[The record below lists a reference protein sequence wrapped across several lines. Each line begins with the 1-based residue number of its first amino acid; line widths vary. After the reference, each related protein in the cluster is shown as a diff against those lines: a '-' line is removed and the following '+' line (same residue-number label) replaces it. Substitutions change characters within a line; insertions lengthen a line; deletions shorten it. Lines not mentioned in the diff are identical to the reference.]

1 MGLTRLEQ
9 KNSHLAEVEVDE
21 VLGLVSHVAAEVPP
35 HDAVPGGIV
44 FLVKFLQKGEL
55 ESHNVLLDVVLLQCL
70 CSTLHR
76 VLLHLF

>member
-1 MGLTRLEQ
+1 MGLARLEQ

-44 FLVKFLQKGEL
+44 FLVKLL
-55 ESHNVLLDVVLLQCL
+55 SNVLLDVVLLQCL
-70 CSTLHR
+70 CSTLHSI
-76 VLLHLF
+76 LLLSITHDCLY

>member
-1 MGLTRLEQ
+1 MLLEQ

-44 FLVKFLQKGEL
+44 FLVKLL
-55 ESHNVLLDVVLLQCL
+55 SNVLLDVVLLQCL
-70 CSTLHR
+70 CSTLHSI
-76 VLLHLF
+76 LLHLF